1 MRFQVGA
8 NAHQIIGHT
17 FGDYHDSVE
26 AFQKGTIAFKSN
38 PELSTQSADALA
50 RIGDVIRLTVN
61 DSVFEVT
68 VTAANNGSTE
78 MAAAFATLI
87 EADGEVEQ
95 LVSASAATGTLT
107 KESLVAGTAFT
118 VSTNLNSDQS
128 MLDYVETTAN
138 ATRGWELLKPLHITN
153 QTNST
158 LAIDALDHGIQT
170 VNQGRADIGATISR
184 LTSAID
190 NMTTASTNLSDSRSR
205 IMDADY
211 AVESTNLA
219 KAMIV
224 SQAATAML
232 AQANAQPQSVLALL
246 Q

>member
-1 MRFQVGA
+1 LKV
-8 NAHQIIGHT
+8 T
-17 FGDYHDSVE
+17 
-26 AFQKGTIAFKSN
+26 
-38 PELSTQSADALA
+38 PELSQLSATAVA
-50 RIGDVIRLTVN
+50 RAGDVLRFTVN

-68 VTAANNGSTE
+68 VSAGHTAAELAAS
-78 MAAAFATLI
+78 MAAKINGDSEVSTLVLATVTNTSGVNI
-87 EADGEVEQ
+87 ESV
-95 LVSASAATGTLT
+95 
-107 KESLVAGTAFT
+107 VAGTAFT